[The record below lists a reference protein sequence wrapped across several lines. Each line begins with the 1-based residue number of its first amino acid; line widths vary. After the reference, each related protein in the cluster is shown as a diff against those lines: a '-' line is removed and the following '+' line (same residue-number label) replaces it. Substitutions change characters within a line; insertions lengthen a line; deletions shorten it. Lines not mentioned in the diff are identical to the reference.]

1 MFFNVVDI
9 ITGELNSFFSHSYL
23 IGVLFLFFIGATYT
37 DIKSLKIYNKFNLAF
52 LITRIVFIFI
62 PVYGLSLSFSHIF
75 GALIGF
81 TVLIIP
87 AVALMHKMGGDIK
100 FITILGLYLGTP
112 LMILLLLISC
122 ITMLIFSFIKKLITK
137 DEVKKTL
144 VPFAPFF
151 TISFSI
157 MFIISLLI

>member
-1 MFFNVVDI
+1 MPFNVVDI
-9 ITGELNSFFSHSYL
+9 ITGELNSFFSNPYL

-52 LITRIVFIFI
+52 LTTRIVFIFV
-62 PVYGLSLSFSHIF
+62 PVYGLSLSVSHIF

-100 FITILGLYLGTP
+100 FITVLGLYLGTP
-112 LMILLLLISC
+112 LTILLLFISC
-122 ITMLIFSFIKKLITK
+122 VTMLLFSLIRKLATK
-137 DEVKKTL
+137 DEVKKAL

-157 MFIISLLI
+157 MFIISLFI